1 MGALHHTVI
10 MSLDG
15 YTTDAGGKYDWA
27 FPGEEVHAF
36 VNERE
41 HPVRTHLYG
50 RRMYEEMVVWETV
63 REGAGHD
70 PVEVEFADIWRG
82 VDKIVFSRTLDA
94 VSTARTRLEREFD
107 PRLVEEIKR
116 SAEGDLSISGPT
128 LAAHAVRAGLV
139 DVYEVY
145 VAPVVIGGGMRF
157 LPDGVRMELELVE
170 QHRFDSGFVYLRYLP
185 RP

>member
-15 YTTDAGGKYDWA
+15 YTVDQEGRYDWA
-27 FPGEEVHAF
+27 YPGVEVHAF

-41 HPVRTHLYG
+41 RSVRTHLYG
-50 RRMYEEMVVWETV
+50 RRMYQEMQVWETI
-63 REGAGHD
+63 REGEGHSA
-70 PVEVEFADIWRG
+70 VEVDFAEIWRG

-94 VSTARTRLEREFD
+94 VPTSRTRLEREFT
-107 PRLVEEIKR
+107 PRVVREIVA
-116 SAEGDLSISGPT
+116 STEHDISVSGPT

-145 VAPVVIGGGMRF
+145 VVPVVIGGGARF
-157 LPDGVRMELELVE
+157 LPDGVRLGLDLVDE
-170 QHRFDSGFVYLRYLP
+170 HRFDNGFVYLRYLP
-185 RP
+185 RA